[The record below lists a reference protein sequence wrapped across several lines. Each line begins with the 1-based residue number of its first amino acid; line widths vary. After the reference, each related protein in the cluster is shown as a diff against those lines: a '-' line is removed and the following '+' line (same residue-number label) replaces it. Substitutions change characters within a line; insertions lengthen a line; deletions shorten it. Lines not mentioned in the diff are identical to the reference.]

1 MKPLRD
7 YLSMTPAQLLAE
19 PDAPESLKIKARLAL
34 ENGRENAGMDRQE
47 TSPAE
52 HTIK

>member
-19 PDAPESLKIKARLAL
+19 PDAPESLKIQARIAMENEASAKAKA
-34 ENGRENAGMDRQE
+34 DRQE
-47 TSPAE
+47 TSP
-52 HTIK
+52 

>member
-19 PDAPESLKIKARLAL
+19 PDAPESLKIKAQIAL
-34 ENGRENAGMDRQE
+34 ENERSAENAAADQKG
-47 TSPAE
+47 
-52 HTIK
+52 